1 MITNTG
7 KSIIAKYLVGQAPAY
22 ASYIAI
28 GCGPTPLPSDFDF
41 NAAENAG
48 LVSEMY
54 GKTDLDFEMF
64 RVRVD
69 SRGFVNENGINKIVL
84 TAELPTEERYEITE
98 VGLYS
103 AGSNPTVGAYDSKT
117 VYVFN
122 DSENWE
128 YHSQQAAQHIPSIY
142 IPIDNED
149 NIIAGEYKINPV
161 TREYDP
167 NGTMTQLPVFKTNA
181 DNKIFTNSE
190 RESRYERCR
199 FLNGIVMVQGDDATL
214 SVETV
219 GGVKRLKVEPESN
232 HIHLTGT
239 SLDFNKNSP
248 SDELK
253 LAFSVISKNGESTVP
268 PDQVRI
274 LVEFSSSDI
283 HGSGEWAR
291 FEVDIDDTNFVAG
304 TSSVEHN
311 FSDSRY
317 VIATKQLQDLRKST
331 GFTWSEVDVAKFYV
345 SVIKD
350 GDPSPDYYVGLD
362 AFRLDNKSQANPL
375 YGLTGYSIIKNTGAQ
390 TIVKNANTT
399 NYIEFR
405 FGMDVQ

>member
-28 GCGPTPLPSDFDF
+28 GCGPKPLASDGALGDY
-41 NAAENAG
+41 
-48 LVSEMY
+48 SS
-54 GKTDLDFEMF
+54 KTSLDFEMF
-64 RVRVD
+64 RVRIE

-84 TAELPTEERYEITE
+84 TGELPTEERYEISE
-98 VGLYS
+98 VGIFS
-103 AGSNPTVGAYDSKT
+103 AGSNTAAGAYDSKT
-117 VYVFN
+117 VFVFN

-128 YHSQQAAQHIPSIY
+128 YHSQESAGKISSIY
-142 IPIDNED
+142 IPLDNED
-149 NIIAGEYKINPV
+149 NIIVGSYKINP
-161 TREYDP
+161 TTKDYDA
-167 NGTMTQLPVFKTNA
+167 NGTLTALPVFKTNA

-190 RESRYERCR
+190 RLSRYERCR
-199 FLNGIVMVQGDDATL
+199 FLNGIVMMQGDSADL
-214 SVETV
+214 GISSGNLVV
-219 GGVKRLKVEPESN
+219 NSGSN

-239 SLDFNKNSP
+239 TLDFNSNSP

-253 LAFSVISKNGESTVP
+253 LAFSLISKNGESSTP

-274 LVEFSSSDI
+274 MVEFSSSDI
-283 HGSGEWAR
+283 HGTGQWAR
-291 FEVDIDDTNFVAG
+291 FEVDIDDSNFAEGTATESHDFTN
-304 TSSVEHN
+304 N
-311 FSDSRY
+311 RY
-317 VIATKQLQDLRKST
+317 VVATKQLQNLRKST

-350 GDPSPDYYVGLD
+350 GEPSSDYYVGLD
-362 AFRLDNKSQANPL
+362 AFRLDNKSQDNPL
-375 YGLTGYSIIKNTGAQ
+375 YGLTGYSVIKNTGAQ
-390 TIVKNANTT
+390 TIVKSPNTT